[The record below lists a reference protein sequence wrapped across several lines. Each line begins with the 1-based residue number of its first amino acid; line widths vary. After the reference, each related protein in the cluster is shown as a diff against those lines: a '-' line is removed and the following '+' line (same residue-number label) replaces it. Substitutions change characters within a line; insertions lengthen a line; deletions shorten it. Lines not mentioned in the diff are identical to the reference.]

1 MLQESSS
8 LLYRPKDKKVH
19 ADAAHKNFI
28 KPGGDHFTLLNI
40 WDTWRDT
47 DYSQQWCFE
56 VRNFFLLSFLLPVDC

>member
-1 MLQESSS
+1 MLQEGSS

-19 ADAAHKNFI
+19 AEAAHRNFV

-47 DYSQQWCFE
+47 DYSQQWCYE
-56 VRNFFLLSFLLPVDC
+56 VRLFLI